1 MHEIF
6 LKRAIDLARKGKYLT
21 KPNPMVGCVIVKDN
35 EVIAEGY
42 HMKYGSNHAEIN
54 ALEDLNKN
62 NNISEAELRQLT
74 LYCTLE
80 PCCHHGKT
88 GPCTDAIIKSGIKKV
103 VIGIKDPNP
112 KVSGSGIK
120 QLEDNGIE
128 VLSGFFEEELI
139 ELNKHFFFKN
149 TYNRPYI
156 AVKIASSADGM
167 SHRKD
172 NTFTWITSE
181 QSRDDVQI
189 VRAGFDAILT
199 GGNTLRNDNPR
210 MNARVDFEV
219 NQPQKIL
226 LTSQEINKE
235 SNFFK
240 SGDVIINRSSDLN
253 KVITELSNT
262 EINSILVEAGP
273 NLVNAFLD
281 NDLVDEIIIY
291 KSNITLGDE
300 GVSWF
305 ENKTIESLGFD
316 LKSSF
321 KINDDSKETYLKRHH
336 EYNKRNH

>member
-21 KPNPMVGCVIVKDN
+21 KPNPMVGCVIVKDS

-62 NNISEAELRQLT
+62 NNISEAEFRQLT

-281 NDLVDEIIIY
+281 NGLVDEIIIY

-321 KINDDSKETYLKRHH
+321 KINDDSKETYLKTP
-336 EYNKRNH
+336 

>member
-1 MHEIF
+1 MHEVF

-35 EVIAEGY
+35 QVIAEGY

-54 ALEDLNKN
+54 ALEDLYKN
-62 NNISEAELRQLT
+62 YNISEAELRQLT

-88 GPCTDAIIKSGIKKV
+88 GPCTDSIIKSGIKKV

-139 ELNKHFFFKN
+139 KLNKHFFFKN
-149 TYNRPYI
+149 TYNRPFI

-181 QSRDDVQI
+181 QSREDVQI

-199 GGNTLRNDNPR
+199 GGNTFRNDNPR

-219 NQPQKIL
+219 NHPQKIL

-253 KVITELSNT
+253 KVIAELSNT

-273 NLVNAFLD
+273 SLVNAFLD

-291 KSNITLGDE
+291 KSNITLVDE

-305 ENKTIESLGFD
+305 KNKTIESLGFN
-316 LKSSF
+316 LKSSL
-321 KINDDSKETYLKRHH
+321 KINDDTKETYLKRP
-336 EYNKRNH
+336 

>member
-21 KPNPMVGCVIVKDN
+21 KPNPMVGCVIVKDS

-62 NNISEAELRQLT
+62 NNISETELRQLT

-139 ELNKHFFFKN
+139 KLNKHFFFKN
-149 TYNRPYI
+149 TYNRPFI

-253 KVITELSNT
+253 KIITELSNT

-281 NDLVDEIIIY
+281 NHLVDEIIIY
-291 KSNITLGDE
+291 KSSIILGDE

-316 LKSSF
+316 LKSSL
-321 KINDDSKETYLKRHH
+321 KINDDSKETYLKRS
-336 EYNKRNH
+336 

>member
-21 KPNPMVGCVIVKDN
+21 KPNPMVGCVIVKDS

-62 NNISEAELRQLT
+62 NNISEAEFRQLT

-316 LKSSF
+316 LKSSL
-321 KINDDSKETYLKRHH
+321 KINDDSKETYLKRS
-336 EYNKRNH
+336 

>member
-35 EVIAEGY
+35 EIIAEGY

-54 ALEDLNKN
+54 ALEDMNNN

-80 PCCHHGKT
+80 PCCHYGKT

-120 QLEDNGIE
+120 QLEENGIE
-128 VLSGFFEEELI
+128 VLSGFFKEELI
-139 ELNKHFFFKN
+139 KLNKHFFFKN
-149 TYNRPYI
+149 TYNRPFI

-189 VRAGFDAILT
+189 VRASFDAILT

-235 SNFFK
+235 SDFFK
-240 SGDVIINRSSDLN
+240 SGDVIINGSSDLN
-253 KVITELSNT
+253 KVIAELSNT

-281 NDLVDEIIIY
+281 NHLVDEIIIY

-305 ENKTIESLGFD
+305 ENKTIESLDFD
-316 LKSSF
+316 LKSSL
-321 KINDDSKETYLKRHH
+321 KINGDSKETYLKRS
-336 EYNKRNH
+336 

>member
-6 LKRAIDLARKGKYLT
+6 LKRAIDLAHKGKYLT
-21 KPNPMVGCVIVKDN
+21 KPNPMVGCVIVKDK

-42 HMKYGSNHAEIN
+42 HMKYGSKHAEIN
-54 ALEDLNKN
+54 ALEDLNNN

-139 ELNKHFFFKN
+139 KLNKHFFFKN
-149 TYNRPYI
+149 TFNRPFI

-199 GGNTLRNDNPR
+199 GGNTVKNDNPR

-226 LTSQEINKE
+226 LTSQEINEE

-253 KVITELSNT
+253 KVIAELSNT

-281 NDLVDEIIIY
+281 NYLVDEIIIY

-316 LKSSF
+316 LKSSL
-321 KINDDSKETYLKRHH
+321 KINGDSKETYLKRS
-336 EYNKRNH
+336 

>member
-6 LKRAIDLARKGKYLT
+6 LKRAIDLAREGKYLT

-62 NNISEAELRQLT
+62 NNISEAEFRQLT

-199 GGNTLRNDNPR
+199 GGNTLRYDNPR

-253 KVITELSNT
+253 KVVTELSNI

-281 NDLVDEIIIY
+281 NHLVDEIIIY
-291 KSNITLGDE
+291 KSNITLGNE

-316 LKSSF
+316 LKSSL
-321 KINDDSKETYLKRHH
+321 KINDDSKETYFKRS
-336 EYNKRNH
+336 

>member
-21 KPNPMVGCVIVKDN
+21 KPNPMVGCVIVKDS

-62 NNISEAELRQLT
+62 NNISEAEFRQLT

-210 MNARVDFEV
+210 MNARVNFEV

-226 LTSQEINKE
+226 LTSKKINKE

-240 SGDVIINRSSDLN
+240 TGDVIINRSSDLN

-321 KINDDSKETYLKRHH
+321 KINDDSKETYLKTP
-336 EYNKRNH
+336 

>member
-21 KPNPMVGCVIVKDN
+21 KPNPMVGCVIVKDS

-62 NNISEAELRQLT
+62 NNISEAEFRQLT

-120 QLEDNGIE
+120 QLEDSGIE

-139 ELNKHFFFKN
+139 ELNKYFFFKN
-149 TYNRPYI
+149 TYNRPFI

-321 KINDDSKETYLKRHH
+321 KINDDSKETYLKTP
-336 EYNKRNH
+336 

>member
-21 KPNPMVGCVIVKDN
+21 KPNPMVGCVIVKNN

-42 HMKYGSNHAEIN
+42 HIKYGSNHAEIN

-62 NNISEAELRQLT
+62 NNISEAEFRQLT

-321 KINDDSKETYLKRHH
+321 KINDDSKETYLKTP
-336 EYNKRNH
+336 

>member
-21 KPNPMVGCVIVKDN
+21 KPNPMVGCVIVKDS

-42 HMKYGSNHAEIN
+42 HMKYGSKHAEIN

-62 NNISEAELRQLT
+62 NNISEAEFRQLT

-199 GGNTLRNDNPR
+199 GGNTVRNDNPR
-210 MNARVDFEV
+210 MNARVNFEV

-226 LTSQEINKE
+226 LTSKKINKE

-240 SGDVIINRSSDLN
+240 TGDVIINRSSDLN

-321 KINDDSKETYLKRHH
+321 KINDDSKETYLKTP
-336 EYNKRNH
+336 

>member
-1 MHEIF
+1 MHEVF
-6 LKRAIDLARKGKYLT
+6 LKRAIDLARQGKYLT

-42 HMKYGSNHAEIN
+42 HMKFGSNHAEIN
-54 ALEDLNKN
+54 ALEDLNN
-62 NNISEAELRQLT
+62 NKNISKEELRQLT

-120 QLEDNGIE
+120 QLQDSGIE

-181 QSRDDVQI
+181 KSRDDVQI

-253 KVITELSNT
+253 KIITELSNT

-273 NLVNAFLD
+273 NLVKAFLD
-281 NDLVDEIIIY
+281 NHLVDEIIIY
-291 KSNITLGDE
+291 KSNIILGDE

-316 LKSSF
+316 LKSSL
-321 KINDDSKETYLKRHH
+321 KINDDSKETYLKRI
-336 EYNKRNH
+336 

>member
-6 LKRAIDLARKGKYLT
+6 LKRAIDLAREGKYLT

-62 NNISEAELRQLT
+62 NNISEAEFRQLT

-253 KVITELSNT
+253 KVVTELSNT

-321 KINDDSKETYLKRHH
+321 KINDDSKETYLKTP
-336 EYNKRNH
+336 

>member
-6 LKRAIDLARKGKYLT
+6 LKRAIDLAREGKYLT

-62 NNISEAELRQLT
+62 NNISEAEFRQLT

-281 NDLVDEIIIY
+281 NHLVDEIIIY

-316 LKSSF
+316 LKSSL
-321 KINDDSKETYLKRHH
+321 KINGDSKETYLKRS
-336 EYNKRNH
+336 

>member
-21 KPNPMVGCVIVKDN
+21 KPNPMVGCVIVKDS

-62 NNISEAELRQLT
+62 NNISEAEFRQLT

-199 GGNTLRNDNPR
+199 GGNTFRNDNPR
-210 MNARVDFEV
+210 MNARVDFEA

-321 KINDDSKETYLKRHH
+321 KINDDSKETYLKTP
-336 EYNKRNH
+336 

>member
-54 ALEDLNKN
+54 ALEDLNNN

-80 PCCHHGKT
+80 PCCHYGKT

-103 VIGIKDPNP
+103 IIGIKDPNP

-139 ELNKHFFFKN
+139 KLNKHFFFKN
-149 TYNRPYI
+149 TCNRPYI

-172 NTFTWITSE
+172 NRFTWITSE
-181 QSRDDVQI
+181 QSRSDVQI

-240 SGDVIINRSSDLN
+240 SGDVIINGSSDLN
-253 KVITELSNT
+253 KVIAELSNT

-281 NDLVDEIIIY
+281 NHLVDEIIIY

-316 LKSSF
+316 LKSSL
-321 KINDDSKETYLKRHH
+321 KINGDSKETYLKRS
-336 EYNKRNH
+336 

>member
-6 LKRAIDLARKGKYLT
+6 LKRAIDLAHKGKYLT
-21 KPNPMVGCVIVKDN
+21 KPNPMVGCVIVKGN
-35 EVIAEGY
+35 EVIAEGH

-54 ALEDLNKN
+54 ALEDLYKN
-62 NNISEAELRQLT
+62 NNISEAELRELT

-149 TYNRPYI
+149 THNRPYI

-199 GGNTLRNDNPR
+199 GGNTVRNDNPR
-210 MNARVDFEV
+210 MNARVNFEV

-226 LTSQEINKE
+226 LTSQKINKE

-240 SGDVIINRSSDLN
+240 TGDVIINSSSDLN
-253 KVITELSNT
+253 KVITELSDT

-273 NLVNAFLD
+273 NLVKAFLD
-281 NDLVDEIIIY
+281 NHLVDEIIIY
-291 KSNITLGDE
+291 KSNIILGDE

-316 LKSSF
+316 LKSSL
-321 KINDDSKETYLKRHH
+321 KINDDSKETYLKRT
-336 EYNKRNH
+336 

>member
-1 MHEIF
+1 MHEVF
-6 LKRAIDLARKGKYLT
+6 LRKAIDIAYKGKYLT

-35 EVIAEGY
+35 KVIADGY

-54 ALEDLNKN
+54 ALENLNKN
-62 NNISEAELRQLT
+62 NDIFEKELRQLT

-112 KVSGSGIK
+112 KVSGSGIQ

-149 TYNRPYI
+149 THKRPYI

-172 NTFTWITSE
+172 NIFTWITSE
-181 QSRDDVQI
+181 KSRDDVQI
-189 VRAGFDAILT
+189 LRAGFDAILT

-210 MNARVDFEV
+210 MNARVDFKV

-235 SNFFK
+235 LNFFK
-240 SGDVIINRSSDLN
+240 SGEVIIKSSSDLN
-253 KVITELSNT
+253 KVISDLSDT
-262 EINSILVEAGP
+262 EINSILIEAGP
-273 NLVNAFLD
+273 NLVNAFL
-281 NDLVDEIIIY
+281 NNHLVDELIMY
-291 KSNITLGDE
+291 KSNITLGEE
-300 GVSWF
+300 GISWF
-305 ENKTIESLGFD
+305 ENKTIESFGFD

-321 KINDDSKETYLKRHH
+321 KIINDIKETYLK
-336 EYNKRNH
+336 K

>member
-21 KPNPMVGCVIVKDN
+21 KPNPMVGCVIVKDS

-62 NNISEAELRQLT
+62 NNISEAEFRQLT

-156 AVKIASSADGM
+156 ALKIASSADGM

-281 NDLVDEIIIY
+281 NHLVDEIIIY

-321 KINDDSKETYLKRHH
+321 KINDDSKETYLKTP
-336 EYNKRNH
+336 

>member
-21 KPNPMVGCVIVKDN
+21 KPNPMVGCVIVKDS

-62 NNISEAELRQLT
+62 NNISEAEFRQLT

-253 KVITELSNT
+253 KVITDLSNT

-321 KINDDSKETYLKRHH
+321 KINDDSKETYLKTP
-336 EYNKRNH
+336 

>member
-62 NNISEAELRQLT
+62 NNISQAEFRQLT

-316 LKSSF
+316 LKSSL
-321 KINDDSKETYLKRHH
+321 KINDDSKETYFKRS
-336 EYNKRNH
+336 

>member
-6 LKRAIDLARKGKYLT
+6 LKRAIDLAHKGKYLT

-54 ALEDLNKN
+54 ALEDLHN

-139 ELNKHFFFKN
+139 KLNKHFFFKN
-149 TYNRPYI
+149 TYNRPFI

-181 QSRDDVQI
+181 ESREDVQI
-189 VRAGFDAILT
+189 VRAEFDAILT

-226 LTSQEINKE
+226 LTSQEINTE

-253 KVITELSNT
+253 KVIAELSNT

-273 NLVNAFLD
+273 NLVNAFLE
-281 NDLVDEIIIY
+281 NCLVDEIIIY

-316 LKSSF
+316 LKSSL
-321 KINDDSKETYLKRHH
+321 KINGDSKETYLKRS
-336 EYNKRNH
+336 

>member
-6 LKRAIDLARKGKYLT
+6 LKRAIDLACKGKYLT

-62 NNISEAELRQLT
+62 NNISKAEFRQLT

-139 ELNKHFFFKN
+139 ELNKHFFYKN

-240 SGDVIINRSSDLN
+240 SGDVIINRSSNLN
-253 KVITELSNT
+253 KVVTELSNT

-281 NDLVDEIIIY
+281 NHLVDEIIIY

-316 LKSSF
+316 LKSSL
-321 KINDDSKETYLKRHH
+321 KINDDSKETYFKRS
-336 EYNKRNH
+336 

>member
-21 KPNPMVGCVIVKDN
+21 KPNPMVGCVIVKDS

-62 NNISEAELRQLT
+62 NNISEAEFRQLT

-149 TYNRPYI
+149 THNRPYI

-189 VRAGFDAILT
+189 IRAGFDAILT

-210 MNARVDFEV
+210 MNARVDFEA

-253 KVITELSNT
+253 KVITELSHT
-262 EINSILVEAGP
+262 EINSILVEGGP

-321 KINDDSKETYLKRHH
+321 KINDDSKETYLKTP
-336 EYNKRNH
+336 

>member
-6 LKRAIDLARKGKYLT
+6 LKRAIDLAHKGKYLT
-21 KPNPMVGCVIVKDN
+21 KPNPMVGCVIVKDK

-42 HMKYGSNHAEIN
+42 HMKYGSKHAEIN
-54 ALEDLNKN
+54 ALEDLNNN

-120 QLEDNGIE
+120 QLEDSGIE

-139 ELNKHFFFKN
+139 KLNKHFFFKN
-149 TYNRPYI
+149 TYNRPFI

-199 GGNTLRNDNPR
+199 GGNTVRNDNPR

-226 LTSQEINKE
+226 LTSKEINKE

-240 SGDVIINRSSDLN
+240 SGDVIVNRSSDLN
-253 KVITELSNT
+253 KVIAELSNT

-281 NDLVDEIIIY
+281 NYLVDEIIIY

-316 LKSSF
+316 LKSSL
-321 KINDDSKETYLKRHH
+321 KINGDSKETYLKRS
-336 EYNKRNH
+336 

>member
-62 NNISEAELRQLT
+62 NNISEAEFRQLT

-281 NDLVDEIIIY
+281 NHLVDEIIIY

-316 LKSSF
+316 LKFSL
-321 KINDDSKETYLKRHH
+321 KINDDSKETYLKGP
-336 EYNKRNH
+336 

>member
-6 LKRAIDLARKGKYLT
+6 LKRAIDLAREGKYLT

-54 ALEDLNKN
+54 ALEDLNKI
-62 NNISEAELRQLT
+62 NNISEAEFRQLT

-253 KVITELSNT
+253 KVVTELSNI

-281 NDLVDEIIIY
+281 NHLVDEIIIY
-291 KSNITLGDE
+291 KSNITLGNE

-316 LKSSF
+316 LKSSL
-321 KINDDSKETYLKRHH
+321 KINDDSKETYFKRS
-336 EYNKRNH
+336 

>member
-6 LKRAIDLARKGKYLT
+6 LKRAINLAREGKYLT

-62 NNISEAELRQLT
+62 NNISEAEFRQLT

-253 KVITELSNT
+253 KVVTELSNT

-281 NDLVDEIIIY
+281 NHLVDEIIIY

-316 LKSSF
+316 LKSSL
-321 KINDDSKETYLKRHH
+321 KINDDSKETYIKRS
-336 EYNKRNH
+336 

>member
-1 MHEIF
+1 
-6 LKRAIDLARKGKYLT
+6 
-21 KPNPMVGCVIVKDN
+21 
-35 EVIAEGY
+35 
-42 HMKYGSNHAEIN
+42 
-54 ALEDLNKN
+54 
-62 NNISEAELRQLT
+62 
-74 LYCTLE
+74 
-80 PCCHHGKT
+80 
-88 GPCTDAIIKSGIKKV
+88 
-103 VIGIKDPNP
+103 
-112 KVSGSGIK
+112 
-120 QLEDNGIE
+120 
-128 VLSGFFEEELI
+128 
-139 ELNKHFFFKN
+139 
-149 TYNRPYI
+149 
-156 AVKIASSADGM
+156 M

-210 MNARVDFEV
+210 MNARVNFEA

-291 KSNITLGDE
+291 KSNITLGDK

-316 LKSSF
+316 LKSSL
-321 KINDDSKETYLKRHH
+321 KINDDSKETYLKRT
-336 EYNKRNH
+336 

>member
-6 LKRAIDLARKGKYLT
+6 LKRATDLAHKGKYLT

-54 ALEDLNKN
+54 ALEDLNN

-139 ELNKHFFFKN
+139 KLNKHFFFKN
-149 TYNRPYI
+149 TYNRPFI

-189 VRAGFDAILT
+189 VRAEFDAILT

-253 KVITELSNT
+253 KVIAELSNT

-281 NDLVDEIIIY
+281 NYLVDEIIIY

-305 ENKTIESLGFD
+305 KNKTIESLGFN
-316 LKSSF
+316 LKSSL
-321 KINDDSKETYLKRHH
+321 KINDDTKETYLKRP
-336 EYNKRNH
+336 

>member
-42 HMKYGSNHAEIN
+42 HIKYGSNHAEIN

-62 NNISEAELRQLT
+62 NNISEAEFRQLT

-156 AVKIASSADGM
+156 ALKIASSADGM

-321 KINDDSKETYLKRHH
+321 KINDDSKETYLKTP
-336 EYNKRNH
+336 

>member
-6 LKRAIDLARKGKYLT
+6 LKRAIDLAHKGKYLT

-42 HMKYGSNHAEIN
+42 HMKYGSKHAEIN
-54 ALEDLNKN
+54 ALEDLNNN

-120 QLEDNGIE
+120 QLEDSGIE

-139 ELNKHFFFKN
+139 KLNKHFFFKN
-149 TYNRPYI
+149 TYNRPFI

-226 LTSQEINKE
+226 LTSKEINKE

-240 SGDVIINRSSDLN
+240 SGDVIINSSPDLN
-253 KVITELSNT
+253 KVIAELSKT

-273 NLVNAFLD
+273 SLVNAFLD
-281 NDLVDEIIIY
+281 NYLVDEIIIY

-316 LKSSF
+316 LKSSL
-321 KINDDSKETYLKRHH
+321 KINGDSKETYLKRS
-336 EYNKRNH
+336 

>member
-6 LKRAIDLARKGKYLT
+6 LKRAIDLAREGKYLT

-62 NNISEAELRQLT
+62 NNISEAEFRQLT

-139 ELNKHFFFKN
+139 ELNKHFFYKN

-253 KVITELSNT
+253 KVVTELSNT

-281 NDLVDEIIIY
+281 NHLVDEIIIY
-291 KSNITLGDE
+291 KSNITLGNE

-316 LKSSF
+316 LKSSL
-321 KINDDSKETYLKRHH
+321 KINDDSKETYIKRS
-336 EYNKRNH
+336 

>member
-21 KPNPMVGCVIVKDN
+21 KPNPMVGCVIVKDSA
-35 EVIAEGY
+35 VIAEGY

-62 NNISEAELRQLT
+62 NNISEAEFRQLT

-128 VLSGFFEEELI
+128 VLFGFFEEELI
-139 ELNKHFFFKN
+139 ELKKHFFFKN

-210 MNARVDFEV
+210 MNARVDFEA

-321 KINDDSKETYLKRHH
+321 KINDDSKETYLKTP
-336 EYNKRNH
+336 

>member
-6 LKRAIDLARKGKYLT
+6 LKRAIDLAHKGKYLT
-21 KPNPMVGCVIVKDN
+21 KPNPMVGCVIVKDK

-42 HMKYGSNHAEIN
+42 HMKYGSKHAEIN
-54 ALEDLNKN
+54 ALEDLNNN

-139 ELNKHFFFKN
+139 KLNKHFFFKN
-149 TYNRPYI
+149 TFNRPFI

-226 LTSQEINKE
+226 LTSKEINKE

-240 SGDVIINRSSDLN
+240 SGDVIVNRSSDLN
-253 KVITELSNT
+253 KVIAELSNT
-262 EINSILVEAGP
+262 EINSILIEAGP
-273 NLVNAFLD
+273 KLVNAFLD
-281 NDLVDEIIIY
+281 NYLVNEIIIY
-291 KSNITLGDE
+291 KSNIILGDE

-316 LKSSF
+316 LKSSL
-321 KINDDSKETYLKRHH
+321 KINGDSKETYLKRS
-336 EYNKRNH
+336 

>member
-6 LKRAIDLARKGKYLT
+6 LKRAIDLAREGKYLT
-21 KPNPMVGCVIVKDN
+21 KPNPMVGCVIVKGN

-62 NNISEAELRQLT
+62 NNISEAEFRQLT

-253 KVITELSNT
+253 KVVTELSNT

-281 NDLVDEIIIY
+281 NHLVDEIIIY

-316 LKSSF
+316 LKSSL
-321 KINDDSKETYLKRHH
+321 KINDDSKETYFKRS
-336 EYNKRNH
+336 